1 MQINRTSDF
10 KKQRESLATDGLAA
24 DVDLFSGS
32 TPRILVVTRASHMS
46 EAVMKYATN
55 VADRLGY
62 SILAVYVNS
71 LPFFRD
77 GGGRGHR
84 FATAVE
90 DSARQFARMA
100 DAKEVGFSRIIE
112 TGKVGP
118 VVQRLCQAVRRVE
131 FIVIDRNLSSA
142 DVASKSPVPV
152 FSVVSSPD
160 DGGKRRP
167 GIKTKHFW
175 KGDFT
180 MSKQSRARYTKRA
193 LMFGAGAVALY
204 ATVFT
209 NADLLMSYC
218 TRGGVYALL
227 PVATVF
233 LFSYVHGSF
242 TSAFWSAL
250 GVEGSK
256 KTAQKVAEKTVE
268 KTVRKD
274 SRPRV
279 HAEA

>member
-10 KKQRESLATDGLAA
+10 RKQRNSLATESHVSDL
-24 DVDLFSGS
+24 DLFSGS
-32 TPRILVVTRASHMS
+32 TPRILVITRASCMS
-46 EAVMKYATN
+46 EAVMNYATS

-84 FATAVE
+84 FASAVE
-90 DSARQFARMA
+90 DSALQFAQMA
-100 DAKEVGFSRIIE
+100 DAKDVGFSRIIE
-112 TGKVGP
+112 TGKIGA

-152 FSVVSSPD
+152 FSVVSSSD
-160 DGGKRRP
+160 NGAKVRP

-180 MSKQSRARYTKRA
+180 MSKQSRARYARRA
-193 LMFGAGAVALY
+193 LMFGAGTVALY

-209 NADLLMSYC
+209 HADLLMSYC
-218 TRGGVYALL
+218 TRGGAYALL

-233 LFSYVHGSF
+233 AFSYVHGSF

-250 GVEGSK
+250 GIEGSQ
-256 KTAQKVAEKTVE
+256 KTAHKTAEKTAE
-268 KTVRKD
+268 KAVRKD